1 MFVELL
7 KEGTSPYQ
15 VTAFI
20 KDKLQENAASV
31 GRFEELRMDSPWK
44 LSFGRNYFIDL
55 KSSIIAFRLPES
67 EKEMLTEDGHPSIR
81 ITACHTDFPGF
92 RIKSDP
98 DMKEGDYG
106 KIDTEV
112 YGGPIESTW
121 LDRPLGVSGIVA
133 AASEDPFA
141 PRLVPYD
148 SRRALFTIPN
158 LAIHMDWETNN
169 GKTFNRQTQ
178 LIPIFTADAKGGD
191 FREFLASEL
200 GVGKEEILSWDLTVY
215 NADAPELLGR
225 DSDILSSPRID
236 NLSSVAACL
245 EGILHVHD
253 TGEAADTHSDAF
265 IGSYVAKCLEIA
277 AFFNH
282 EEIGSRTGV
291 GADSNLLSDVITR
304 IYESLGLCEE
314 ERIRAVYGG
323 FLLSVDV
330 AHAFHPNY
338 AEKADPVNRPI
349 INHGFAVKQAF
360 SQSYATQ
367 PEAVSAVRAICGR
380 NGIPCQNYFNRS
392 DIPGGHTLGVF
403 VESRLPMRAADIGLP
418 ILAMHSAR
426 ETCGMRDYSAM
437 EQFIEAFYKERA

>member
-67 EKEMLTEDGHPSIR
+67 EKEMLPEDGHPSIR

-158 LAIHMDWETNN
+158 LAIHMDRETNN

-253 TGEAADTHSDAF
+253 TGAAADTHSNEF
-265 IGSYVAKCLEIA
+265 IGW
-277 AFFNH
+277 
-282 EEIGSRTGV
+282 
-291 GADSNLLSDVITR
+291 
-304 IYESLGLCEE
+304 
-314 ERIRAVYGG
+314 
-323 FLLSVDV
+323 
-330 AHAFHPNY
+330 
-338 AEKADPVNRPI
+338 
-349 INHGFAVKQAF
+349 
-360 SQSYATQ
+360 
-367 PEAVSAVRAICGR
+367 
-380 NGIPCQNYFNRS
+380 
-392 DIPGGHTLGVF
+392 
-403 VESRLPMRAADIGLP
+403 
-418 ILAMHSAR
+418 
-426 ETCGMRDYSAM
+426 
-437 EQFIEAFYKERA
+437 